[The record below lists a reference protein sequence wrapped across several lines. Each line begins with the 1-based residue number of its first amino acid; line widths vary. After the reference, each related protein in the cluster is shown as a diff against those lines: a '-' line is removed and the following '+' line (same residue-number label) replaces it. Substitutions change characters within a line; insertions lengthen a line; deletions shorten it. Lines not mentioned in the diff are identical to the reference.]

1 MSARSLQ
8 VQEVDAA
15 EQVIAETFSIHG
27 EPVERPDGFYR
38 LFAERVLKAADD
50 VRNGH
55 LAVVIPRSA
64 EVDFAIPAPPEGT
77 VMEAA
82 DDLLAK
88 AEEFDALMRAEN
100 EGMVPH
106 NTIAH
111 TEADETLD
119 ERAHDALNA
128 QEQRIAKAMES
139 YTERPLFPAREG
151 S

>member
-1 MSARSLQ
+1 MQANRSA
-8 VQEVDAA
+8 
-15 EQVIAETFSIHG
+15 SIH
-27 EPVERPDGFYR
+27 
-38 LFAERVLKAADD
+38 
-50 VRNGH
+50 
-55 LAVVIPRSA
+55 S
-64 EVDFAIPAPPEGT
+64 GT

-82 DDLLAK
+82 DDLLVK